1 MQGLE
6 NSRAK
11 KMSNFTNLKDPYL
24 YHIVSILE
32 DFEKKITIFS
42 QTVNAIEKLLAA
54 FNVQLKICMIQS
66 LI

>member
-1 MQGLE
+1 
-6 NSRAK
+6 
-11 KMSNFTNLKDPYL
+11 MSNFTNLKDPYL